1 MDDLQ
6 EMSDP
11 MILQPA
17 SLALATLKKKEQ
29 ELGFF
34 LLPSNH
40 PVHQIADIKY
50 GSPAHNSTK
59 IEEGDEIVQVRYLLI
74 KIYRW

>member
-1 MDDLQ
+1 
-6 EMSDP
+6 MSDP

-34 LLPSNH
+34 LLPSNYAI
-40 PVHQIADIKY
+40 HQIAAIKH
-50 GSPAHNSTK
+50 GSPAHNSSK
-59 IEEGDEIVQVRYLLI
+59 IEEGDEIVQVFINNVDNLH
-74 KIYRW
+74 